1 MISNSNAN
9 LPIIPAKRYFNLQE
23 LCELVQINPV
33 QFQEWQNAHGI
44 VIGYGGQYYTR
55 QEVVKLRKLK
65 ETFSPFIDEFNHN
78 AQDAEGNPAATAA
91 EISLGLQ
98 KILDKIE
105 KMLANKGKN

>member
-1 MISNSNAN
+1 MTSNNNAN
-9 LPIIPAKRYFNLQE
+9 LPSIPAQRYFNLQE
-23 LCELVQINPV
+23 VCELVQISPA

-65 ETFSPFIDEFNHN
+65 ETFAPFVDEFNHN

-91 EISLGLQ
+91 EVSSGLQ
-98 KILDKIE
+98 KILDNIE
-105 KMLANKGKN
+105 KTLAN